1 LSISGGFASTRVAII
16 AFAAKTAE
24 TTNPLKLLWS
34 LRIWA
39 CC

>member
-1 LSISGGFASTRVAII
+1 LSISESFALTRIAII
-16 AFAAKTAE
+16 AYAAKTAE
-24 TTNPLKLLWS
+24 TTNPLKLLCS